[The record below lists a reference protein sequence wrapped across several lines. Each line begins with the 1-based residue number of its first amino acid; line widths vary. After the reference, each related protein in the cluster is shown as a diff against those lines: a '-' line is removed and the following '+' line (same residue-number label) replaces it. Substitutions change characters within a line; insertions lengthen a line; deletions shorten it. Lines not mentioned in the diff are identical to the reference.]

1 MEKIPFWKVKELL
14 LVNASNVAEF
24 KFLRK
29 SVFILGK
36 IVELICFLDFHGP
49 DEVIFCKC
57 CLHFLSHKAVLC
69 IYVHIHISP

>member
-1 MEKIPFWKVKELL
+1 MKEFPFWKVKELL
-14 LVNASNVAEF
+14 LVKASNDAEF

-36 IVELICFLDFHGP
+36 IVETICFLDFHGP

-57 CLHFLSHKAVLC
+57 CSQFLSYEAILC
-69 IYVHIHISP
+69 IYVCIHISP